1 MDGNNVENSCSILA
15 VGLSDNSVS
24 LWSISPGNFL
34 GKVKSP
40 GELMFLLNF
49 FFQTLASCNH

>member
-1 MDGNNVENSCSILA
+1 MDENNVENSCSILA

-49 FFQTLASCNH
+49 FFSDIGFM